1 MKVKR
6 GVNLILGDY
15 RYKKD
20 GKHGGKQH
28 WRYVVTGQGCKG
40 RLHTNIFEE
49 GDEISILHQTGHHHT
64 KFEGGEYTVEEY
76 LGSLRRIVHN
86 Y

>member
-1 MKVKR
+1 MDPKIVKVKR

-28 WRYVVTGQGCKG
+28 WRYVVTGQGSKG

-64 KFEGGEYTVEEY
+64 KFEGGTTQWKNC
-76 LGSLRRIVHN
+76 S
-86 Y
+86 